1 MYIVK
6 LCVCEHNYQPSF
18 LNLCIVSFCCSAFEA
33 YAIRCSSCISTA
45 LDPKLLASH
54 CVVTSLIIL

>member
-6 LCVCEHNYQPSF
+6 FCACEHNYQPSF

-33 YAIRCSSCISTA
+33 YAIRCSSCISSA
-45 LDPKLLASH
+45 LDPKLLTSH
-54 CVVTSLIIL
+54 TALLLL